1 MVLGCPHAMTE
12 STGGLRDEDALSEQ
26 FFNSWWS
33 LVIAIVWGSVLLR
46 TYLQQNGKQSARLPK
61 RE

>member
-1 MVLGCPHAMTE
+1 MTE
-12 STGGLRDEDALSEQ
+12 GTGGLRDGDALSEQ

-33 LVIAIVWGSVLLR
+33 LVIAIVWASVLLR
-46 TYLQQNGKQSARLPK
+46 VYLQQNGKQPARLAK

>member
-1 MVLGCPHAMTE
+1 MTE

-46 TYLQQNGKQSARLPK
+46 TYVQQKGKQSARLPK